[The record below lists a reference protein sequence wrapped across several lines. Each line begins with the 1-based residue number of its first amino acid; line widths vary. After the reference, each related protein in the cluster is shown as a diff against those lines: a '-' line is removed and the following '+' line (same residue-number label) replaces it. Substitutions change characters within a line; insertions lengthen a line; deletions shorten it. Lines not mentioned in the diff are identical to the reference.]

1 MPSHDPV
8 AISTAPRREL
18 RHLELALVAFFFLAL
33 VAPLFALTLGV
44 RADAKTMRFEYSSP
58 FPERP
63 TSLRQLARAPMQLQR
78 YFNTHFPFRA
88 SLMRFHAWLKVRLA
102 GVSSSEKVVIGDD
115 GWLFFAGES
124 TTDSYRKTR
133 PFTDEQLA
141 TWSSLLVRRRN
152 RLRQQHIPYLF
163 VVAPNPQTI
172 YGEHMPRSLWQV
184 DGPSRLDQLL
194 LYVRSHTD
202 VDILDLRPALR
213 AAKEQ
218 GEQVYYKTD
227 THWNQ
232 LGGFV
237 AYEQISAWMATQ
249 FPSWRSRTMS
259 DFSLA
264 ETPNWY
270 SWLSYALGAPD
281 WFQET
286 RFELRPRASSGVIRD
301 GHPQGFDEMDDA
313 LGVRPRVVCESPDGE
328 IGEAMIFRDS
338 YFAAPGQ
345 FLPSHFRKTVLVWS
359 QNMDWQLIAGEHPNV
374 VVQEM
379 IERYLMGP
387 IPEE

>member
-1 MPSHDPV
+1 
-8 AISTAPRREL
+8 
-18 RHLELALVAFFFLAL
+18 
-33 VAPLFALTLGV
+33 
-44 RADAKTMRFEYSSP
+44 
-58 FPERP
+58 
-63 TSLRQLARAPMQLQR
+63 
-78 YFNTHFPFRA
+78 
-88 SLMRFHAWLKVRLA
+88 
-102 GVSSSEKVVIGDD
+102 VSSSEKVVIGDD

-194 LYVRSHTD
+194 LYVRSHTGAEGGEGAGRTSLLQD
-202 VDILDLRPALR
+202 RHPLESTGRLRGLR
-213 AAKEQ
+213 A
-218 GEQVYYKTD
+218 
-227 THWNQ
+227 
-232 LGGFV
+232 
-237 AYEQISAWMATQ
+237 
-249 FPSWRSRTMS
+249 
-259 DFSLA
+259 DFSVDGHAVSELA
-264 ETPNWY
+264 KPNDVRLLARRDPNWY

>member
-1 MPSHDPV
+1 M
-8 AISTAPRREL
+8 AISTARRREL
-18 RHLELALVAFFFLAL
+18 PPLELTLVAFFFLVL
-33 VAPLFALTLGV
+33 GAPVFAGILGV
-44 RADAKTMRFEYSSP
+44 RADAKTMRFEHSSP
-58 FPERP
+58 FPARP
-63 TSLRQLARAPMQLQR
+63 SSFRQLAQTPMELQR

-88 SLMRFHAWLKVRLA
+88 SLMHLNAWLKVRVA
-102 GVSSSEKVVIGDD
+102 GVSSSEKVVIGDE
-115 GWLFFAGES
+115 GWLFFAGGS
-124 TTDSYRKTR
+124 ITDSYRKTR

-141 TWSSLLVRRRN
+141 TWSSLLVRRRD

-172 YGEHMPRSLWQV
+172 YGEHMPRSLWQL

-194 LYVRSHTD
+194 LFVRSHTD
-202 VDILDLRPALR
+202 VDILDLRPALK
-213 AAKEQ
+213 AAKDQ
-218 GEQVYYKTD
+218 GERVYYKTD

-237 AYEQISAWMATQ
+237 AYEQISGWMAAQ
-249 FPSWRSRTMS
+249 FPNWRSRTMS

-264 ETPNWY
+264 EIPNWS

-286 RFELRPRASSGVIRD
+286 RFELRPRTSPAVIRD
-301 GHPQGFDEMDDA
+301 GHLQGFDEIEDA
-313 LGVRPRVVCESPDGE
+313 IGIRPRVVCESPEGE
-328 IGEAMIFRDS
+328 VGEAVVFRDS

-359 QNMDWQLIAGEHPNV
+359 HDVDWQLIAREHPNV

-379 IERYLMGP
+379 VERDLMAP